1 MVRELPSLNLNE
13 EAHSELAGGAVATMK
28 KKKKMGWVT
37 FPLLMVKPRL
47 IPQIYID
54 HLSGSE
60 DERQS
65 VSTSHNDD
73 SDVIM
78 SDSDDFS
85 SSSEDDV
92 VDEFGFPLHSTAPM
106 DPMGPPDRPLIL
118 MENWKGELELVQP
131 RQERSRSRRGD
142 RGSTSRTA
150 GSIGDSTVVSGDQE
164 LRIDPDEDASDA
176 SSWSGL
182 SEEEGDDG
190 GDTTDSMAE
199 EDMPMLDSPAL
210 QQLIG
215 EQIGHLD
222 VNSIPSPVEPLG
234 PSIVV
239 TDTSM
244 PPLLPETPALSTTS
258 STPNFPLPAAP
269 PSPSTPGSSAPPPPP
284 PQNVH
289 THMNAPLPPGAAAAP
304 GFPQMGTF
312 HPTIDDPAQCAVI
325 DGTKTAT
332 KSPFTHKRRDV
343 HHQRKNSITSSRAAS
358 LPERKRKSSMDIFSP
373 NVVSSPKINKLPK
386 KARYSSIPGHPR
398 YVKAQRAAEAEE
410 DGERATTPSD
420 SDPADGDLMLSLED
434 MIETSVL
441 VHEISNDHDDGD
453 NEHLR
458 HLIRFDRVPVSTYL
472 RRNIMSSGGRVDR
485 TMSYNPHHHAHQTDE
500 YVDHPHQHHLP
511 QQAWSSPV
519 GRGYGMTDTL
529 AGPVNGRGMLVSPIL
544 APVGEDDE
552 EEHATSRK
560 ERRKMKRRGVMP
572 PPLQL

>member
-1 MVRELPSLNLNE
+1 MDKRLVEQQRRRGRGGRRECPVAGHKAR
-13 EAHSELAGGAVATMK
+13 AHV
-28 KKKKMGWVT
+28 
-37 FPLLMVKPRL
+37 
-47 IPQIYID
+47 QIYID

-60 DERQS
+60 AERQS
-65 VSTSHNDD
+65 VSTSNDNQ
-73 SDVIM
+73 SDVMM

-85 SSSEDDV
+85 SSSEDEQ
-92 VDEFGFPLHSTAPM
+92 VDEFGFPLHSVAPL

-142 RGSTSRTA
+142 RGSASRTA

-182 SEEEGDDG
+182 SDEEDEG

-215 EQIGHLD
+215 ERIGHLD
-222 VNSIPSPVEPLG
+222 VNSAPSPCEPLG

-239 TDTSM
+239 TDTSL
-244 PPLLPETPALSTTS
+244 PPFLPETPALSTTS
-258 STPNFPLPAAP
+258 STPNLPLPAP
-269 PSPSTPGSSAPPPPP
+269 VSPTTPGAQSNPPMPA
-284 PQNVH
+284 Q
-289 THMNAPLPPGAAAAP
+289 LPAAAP
-304 GFPQMGTF
+304 QPQMGTF
-312 HPTIDDPAQCAVI
+312 HPATDDPAQCAVI
-325 DGTKTAT
+325 DGSKTAT
-332 KSPFTHKRRDV
+332 KSPFTHKRRDAR
-343 HHQRKNSITSSRAAS
+343 QRKNSIASSRAAS

-373 NVVSSPKINKLPK
+373 HSVIASPKQITKLPK

-398 YVKAQRAAEAEE
+398 YVKARRAAEAE
-410 DGERATTPSD
+410 DGERASTPSD
-420 SDPADGDLMLSLED
+420 TETIDQDMILSLED

-441 VHEISNDHDDGD
+441 VHENANDS
-453 NEHLR
+453 EHLS

-472 RRNIMSSGGRVDR
+472 RRNIMSSAGRVDR
-485 TMSYNPHHHAHQTDE
+485 TLTYDDSFIDPHHHQ
-500 YVDHPHQHHLP
+500 QH
-511 QQAWSSPV
+511 AYSSPV

-529 AGPVNGRGMLVSPIL
+529 AGPAQGRGMLVSPIL
-544 APVGEDDE
+544 APVGEADE
-552 EEHATSRK
+552 DHATSRK
-560 ERRKMKRRGVMP
+560 ERRKLKRRGMP

>member
-1 MVRELPSLNLNE
+1 
-13 EAHSELAGGAVATMK
+13 
-28 KKKKMGWVT
+28 
-37 FPLLMVKPRL
+37 
-47 IPQIYID
+47 
-54 HLSGSE
+54 
-60 DERQS
+60 
-65 VSTSHNDD
+65 
-73 SDVIM
+73 M

-85 SSSEDDV
+85 SSSEDEQ
-92 VDEFGFPLHSTAPM
+92 VDEFGFPLHAIAPL

-142 RGSTSRTA
+142 RGSASRTA
-150 GSIGDSTVVSGDQE
+150 GSIGDSTAISGDQE
-164 LRIDPDEDASDA
+164 LRIDPDEDSDA

-182 SEEEGDDG
+182 SEEEVDDG

-244 PPLLPETPALSTTS
+244 PLLLPETPALSTTS
-258 STPNFPLPAAP
+258 STPNVAIPAP
-269 PSPSTPGSSAPPPPP
+269 VSPSTPGSAIPPPASGHP
-284 PQNVH
+284 
-289 THMNAPLPPGAAAAP
+289 AGL
-304 GFPQMGTF
+304 PQMGTF
-312 HPTIDDPAQCAVI
+312 HPAIDDPAQCAVI

-332 KSPFTHKRRDV
+332 KSPFTHKRRDPR
-343 HHQRKNSITSSRAAS
+343 QRKGSVASSRATS
-358 LPERKRKSSMDIFSP
+358 LPERKRKSSMDMFSP
-373 NVVSSPKINKLPK
+373 NVISSPKINKLPK

-398 YVKAQRAAEAEE
+398 FVKARRAAEAEE
-410 DGERATTPSD
+410 DCERATTPSD
-420 SDPADGDLMLSLED
+420 SEMADQDLMLSLED

-441 VHEISNDHDDGD
+441 VHENSHDED

-472 RRNIMSSGGRVDR
+472 RRNIMSSAGRVDR
-485 TMSYNPHHHAHQTDE
+485 TMSYHHDDYADPSHQ
-500 YVDHPHQHHLP
+500 VSHHSY
-511 QQAWSSPV
+511 SSPV

-529 AGPVNGRGMLVSPIL
+529 AGPAMGRGMLVSPQL
-544 APVGEDDE
+544 APVGEDDEEE

-560 ERRKMKRRGVMP
+560 ERRRMKRRGVMP

>member
-1 MVRELPSLNLNE
+1 
-13 EAHSELAGGAVATMK
+13 
-28 KKKKMGWVT
+28 
-37 FPLLMVKPRL
+37 
-47 IPQIYID
+47 
-54 HLSGSE
+54 
-60 DERQS
+60 
-65 VSTSHNDD
+65 
-73 SDVIM
+73 M

-85 SSSEDDV
+85 SSSEDEQ
-92 VDEFGFPLHSTAPM
+92 VDEFGFPLHSAAPL

-142 RGSTSRTA
+142 RGSASRTA

-182 SEEEGDDG
+182 SEEEADDG

-222 VNSIPSPVEPLG
+222 VHSVPSPVEPLG

-244 PPLLPETPALSTTS
+244 MPLLPETPALSTTS
-258 STPNFPLPAAP
+258 STPNFPIPAP
-269 PSPSTPGSSAPPPPP
+269 PSPSTPGSVAAPPPSAHAPIPAPPPP
-284 PQNVH
+284 
-289 THMNAPLPPGAAAAP
+289 AGL
-304 GFPQMGTF
+304 PQMGTF
-312 HPTIDDPAQCAVI
+312 HPMVDDPAQCAVI

-332 KSPFTHKRRDV
+332 KSPFTHKRRDMRG
-343 HHQRKNSITSSRAAS
+343 RKNSIASSRATS

-373 NVVSSPKINKLPK
+373 NVVSSPKLNKLPK

-398 YVKAQRAAEAEE
+398 YVKARRAAEAEE

-441 VHEISNDHDDGD
+441 VHENSNDHDGS

-472 RRNIMSSGGRVDR
+472 RRNIMSSAGRADR
-485 TMSYNPHHHAHQTDE
+485 TMSMSSYHDE
-500 YVDHPHQHHLP
+500 YVDQPP
-511 QQAWSSPV
+511 QSWSSPV

-572 PPLQL
+572 PPLEL